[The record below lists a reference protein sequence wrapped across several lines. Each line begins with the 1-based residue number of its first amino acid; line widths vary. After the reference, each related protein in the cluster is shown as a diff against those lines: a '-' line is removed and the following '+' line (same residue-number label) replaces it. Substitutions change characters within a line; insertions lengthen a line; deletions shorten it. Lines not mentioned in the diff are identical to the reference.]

1 MISLWPI
8 FACGTAGVAT
18 MRSMLITVPSFA
30 LVGIDAV
37 RCDVEVSLQSRG
49 LPRIALV
56 GLPDLAIRESIERVR
71 SAMEASGFEPPRH
84 RTTISLAPA
93 DLRKQ
98 GPAFDL
104 PIAVGLLL
112 ASPAEGA
119 PPTRSAP
126 RVGQWMVAGEL
137 ALDGG
142 LRAIRG
148 AVGMALLA
156 RRLGLEGIVVPRDN
170 ADEAAVVEGVDVR
183 AATGLSEVVAF
194 FRGALA
200 LDRAAP
206 VDLRAAIAGAPRA
219 VDFREIRGQGAAK
232 RALAIAAAGGHNAL
246 LIGPAGCG
254 KTMMARAVPGI
265 LPPLEPDEALEVTRI
280 FSAVGAGQP
289 RLVTER
295 PFRAPHHTAST
306 VALVGGGAA
315 GLPRPGEVTLA
326 HHGVL
331 FMDELPEFGR
341 SALEALREPLED
353 GFITVARAHGAARF
367 PARSI
372 LVAAMNPTAR
382 GNRRDGAGGAREQ
395 ERYMERVSGPIVD
408 RIDLHVEVT
417 AVPFDRLASAPAG
430 EGSDEVRARVVAAR
444 GRQRKRQGAVLN
456 AHLRGAALDRAV
468 PVQGALRSL
477 LSDAMQGLGL
487 SARAFDKVRRAARTI
502 ADLEGADCVEAV
514 HLAEAINYRVLDRHA
529 A

>member
-1 MISLWPI
+1 M
-8 FACGTAGVAT
+8 AG
-18 MRSMLITVPSFA
+18 MLITVPSFA

-56 GLPDLAIRESIERVR
+56 GLPDLAVRESIERVR
-71 SAMEASGFEPPRH
+71 SAMDASGFEPPRH

-93 DLRKQ
+93 NLRKQ

-112 ASPAEGA
+112 AAPAEGA
-119 PPTRSAP
+119 ASRRGAP
-126 RVGQWMVAGEL
+126 AVGRWMLAGEL
-137 ALDGG
+137 GLDGG
-142 LRAIRG
+142 LRPIRG
-148 AVGMALLA
+148 AVGMGLLA
-156 RRLGLEGIVVPRDN
+156 RSLELDGIVLPRDN
-170 ADEAAVVEGVDVR
+170 APEAGIVEGLDVR
-183 AATGLSEVVAF
+183 AAGGLSEVVAF
-194 FRGALA
+194 FRGAIVLPRSGA
-200 LDRAAP
+200 
-206 VDLRAAIAGAPRA
+206 VDVRAAIESAPCT

-265 LPPLEPDEALEVTRI
+265 LPPLAPDEALEVTRI
-280 FSAVGAGQP
+280 RSAAGADAGGP
-289 RLVTER
+289 RLVTQR

-331 FMDELPEFGR
+331 FLDELPEFGR

-382 GNRRDGAGGAREQ
+382 GNRRDGTRGAREQ
-395 ERYMERVSGPIVD
+395 ERYLDRVSGPIID

-417 AVPFDRLASAPAG
+417 AVPFDRLAGAPAG
-430 EGSDEVRARVVAAR
+430 DASDAVRARVVAAR
-444 GRQRKRQGAVLN
+444 ARQRARQGEVLN
-456 AHLRGAALDRAV
+456 AHLRGTALDSAV
-468 PVQGALRSL
+468 PMEGALRTMLAEAVS
-477 LSDAMQGLGL
+477 GLGL
-487 SARAFDKVRRAARTI
+487 SARAFDKVRRVARTV
-502 ADLEGADCVEAV
+502 ADLEGAARVEPV
-514 HLAEAINYRVLDRHA
+514 HLAEAVGYRVLDRHA